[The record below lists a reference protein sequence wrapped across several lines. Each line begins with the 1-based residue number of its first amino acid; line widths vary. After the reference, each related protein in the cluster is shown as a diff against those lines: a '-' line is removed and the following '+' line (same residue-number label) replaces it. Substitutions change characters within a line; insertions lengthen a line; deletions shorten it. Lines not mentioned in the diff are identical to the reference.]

1 MRAVFGHIRRLQTL
15 REEELYAEAKELR
28 APYELVK
35 WVTENGRLP
44 VVTFTA
50 GGIATP
56 ADAALCMQLGADGV
70 FVGSG
75 IFKSADPSTRAKAI
89 VEATTHFED
98 AEILARVSHGLG
110 DAMSGLSAAALRPE
124 ELLETRGW

>member
-1 MRAVFGHIRRLQTL
+1 VFGGIRRLQSL
-15 REEELYAEAKELR
+15 AEEELYSEAKELR
-28 APYELVK
+28 APHELTK
-35 WVTENGRLP
+35 WVAEHGRLP

-75 IFKSADPSTRAKAI
+75 IFKSEEPSVRAKAI
-89 VEATTHFED
+89 VEATTHYND
-98 AEILARVSHGLG
+98 PEILARVSAGLG
-110 DAMSGLSAAALRPE
+110 EAMRGLSTAALAPE

>member
-1 MRAVFGHIRRLQTL
+1 L
-15 REEELYAEAKELR
+15 REDELYAEAKELQ

-35 WVTENGRLP
+35 WVAEHGRLP

-75 IFKSADPSTRAKAI
+75 IFKSSDPSTRAKAI
-89 VEATTHFED
+89 VEATTHFQD
-98 AEILARVSHGLG
+98 PEILARVSGGLG
-110 DAMSGLSAAALRPE
+110 DPMSGLSAAALAPE

>member
-1 MRAVFGHIRRLQTL
+1 MRAVFGAIRRLGCVSDD
-15 REEELYAEAKELR
+15 ELYTEAKELR
-28 APYELVK
+28 APLELVR
-35 WVTENGRLP
+35 WVAEQGRLP

-75 IFKSADPSTRAKAI
+75 IFKSADPATRAKAI
-89 VEATTHFED
+89 VEATTHFRD
-98 AEILARVSHGLG
+98 ADVLARVSAGLG
-110 DAMSGLSAAALRPE
+110 DPMRGLAASALAPE
-124 ELLETRGW
+124 ELLESRGW

>member
-1 MRAVFGHIRRLQTL
+1 MRSVFGAIRRLGVL
-15 REEELYAEAKELR
+15 RDEELYAEAKELR

-35 WVTENGRLP
+35 WVAENGRLP

-75 IFKSADPSTRAKAI
+75 IFKSADPDLRAKAI

-98 AEILARVSHGLG
+98 AEILARVSQGLG
-110 DAMSGLSAAALRPE
+110 EPMTGLAAASIPE
-124 ELLETRGW
+124 HELLETRGW

>member
-1 MRAVFGHIRRLQTL
+1 M
-15 REEELYAEAKELR
+15 AEH
-28 APYELVK
+28 
-35 WVTENGRLP
+35 GRLP

-56 ADAALCMQLGADGV
+56 AIAALCMQLGADGV

-75 IFKSADPSTRAKAI
+75 SSRPRNPEVRAKAI
-89 VEATTHFED
+89 VEATTHYND
-98 AEILARVSHGLG
+98 AEIVARVSGGLG
-110 DAMSGLSAAALRPE
+110 DAMAGIAAATIAPE